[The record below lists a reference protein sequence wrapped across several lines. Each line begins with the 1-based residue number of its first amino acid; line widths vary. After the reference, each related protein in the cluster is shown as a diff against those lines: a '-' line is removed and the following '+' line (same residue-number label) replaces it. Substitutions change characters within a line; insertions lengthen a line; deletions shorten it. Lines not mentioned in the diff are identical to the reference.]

1 MIDPQGR
8 HKTMRGFLISVLL
21 VITMDVTSGQIS
33 IRLIPQ
39 YPVTSGSITLSITGI
54 NAKLELVAWYKGA
67 DKTHQNQILT
77 YVPGNSP
84 PILVPG
90 LLHNDRISVINNG
103 SLHIK
108 DLCVT
113 DGGNYIVAAL
123 ALTSALEL
131 NVNLT
136 VYEGVTKPRITA
148 SLTQLKE
155 KESFTLTC
163 NLTCNTVQATT
174 IRWTRNGASVPSG
187 AKLSG
192 DSKTLT
198 FSSVKRGDAGE
209 YRCEAQN
216 LVSDLYPVTV
226 AYGPDKVQME
236 SASFVRPGSSI
247 TLTCSA
253 DSVPPPEYQWKLN
266 GTDIQEKSSKYAISN
281 AAPEDEGL
289 YTCVAKNTVTLRTAT
304 DSVYVNVT
312 AEYIED
318 ENSTGLIIGLTI
330 GAILGGVLII
340 IISVF
345 LYRKI
350 LTKKKN
356 ESSEN
361 RKDHVNVYENVT
373 ATQPKEESSYM
384 GLQFRTENTYAELKT

>member
-1 MIDPQGR
+1 
-8 HKTMRGFLISVLL
+8 
-21 VITMDVTSGQIS
+21 MDVTSGQIS

-39 YPVTSGSITLSITGI
+39 YPVTSGSVTLSVTGI

-67 DKTHQNQILT
+67 DKTHQNLILT

-84 PILVPG
+84 PILFPG
-90 LLHNDRISVINNG
+90 LLHNDRISVFNNG
-103 SLHIK
+103 TSLHIT

-123 ALTSALEL
+123 ALTSALEFNVIL
-131 NVNLT
+131 NV
-136 VYEGVTKPRITA
+136 Y
-148 SLTQLKE
+148 
-155 KESFTLTC
+155 
-163 NLTCNTVQATT
+163 
-174 IRWTRNGASVPSG
+174 
-187 AKLSG
+187 
-192 DSKTLT
+192 D
-198 FSSVKRGDAGE
+198 
-209 YRCEAQN
+209 
-216 LVSDLYPVTV
+216 
-226 AYGPDKVQME
+226 GPDKVQMKG
-236 SASFVRPGSSI
+236 ASFVRPGSSI

-266 GTDIQEKSSKYAISN
+266 GTDIQEKSSKYAISK

-289 YTCVAKNTVTLRTAT
+289 YTCVVRNTVTLRTAT

-312 AEYIED
+312 TEYIEY

-350 LTKKKN
+350 LTKKKK
-356 ESSEN
+356 EASGN
-361 RKDHVNVYENVT
+361 RKDHINVYENVMIDGI
-373 ATQPKEESSYM
+373 PVSYVSVCSTM
-384 GLQFRTENTYAELKT
+384 DIVEHLYG

>member
-1 MIDPQGR
+1 
-8 HKTMRGFLISVLL
+8 MRGFLISVLL
-21 VITMDVTSGQIS
+21 VFTMDVTSGQIS

-39 YPVTSGSITLSITGI
+39 YPVTSGSVTLSVTGI

-67 DKTHQNQILT
+67 DKTHQNLILT
-77 YVPGNSP
+77 YVP
-84 PILVPG
+84 
-90 LLHNDRISVINNG
+90 
-103 SLHIK
+103 
-108 DLCVT
+108 
-113 DGGNYIVAAL
+113 
-123 ALTSALEL
+123 
-131 NVNLT
+131 
-136 VYEGVTKPRITA
+136 EGVTKPRITA
-148 SLTQLKE
+148 STTQLKE
-155 KESFTLTC
+155 KESFT
-163 NLTCNTVQATT
+163 LTCNTVQATT

-192 DSKTLT
+192 DDKTLT

-209 YRCEAQN
+209 YRCEARN

-226 AYGPDKVQME
+226 AYGPDKVQMKG
-236 SASFVRPGSSI
+236 ASFVRPGSSI

-266 GTDIQEKSSKYAISN
+266 GTDIQEKSSKYAISK

-289 YTCVAKNTVTLRTAT
+289 YTCVVRNTVTLRTAT

-312 AEYIED
+312 TEYIEY

-350 LTKKKN
+350 LTKKKK
-356 ESSEN
+356 EASGN
-361 RKDHVNVYENVT
+361 RKDHINVYENVM
-373 ATQPKEESSYM
+373 ATQLKEESSYM